1 MSVRLRISEIFA
13 SVQGEGVTI
22 GMPSAFV
29 RLQGRRRTRLA
40 SSRILLMPL
49 GMRREEQ
56 QARMSAVIEWCR
68 RHGFRFSPRL
78 HILIWGPKRGV

>member
-1 MSVRLRISEIFA
+1 
-13 SVQGEGVTI
+13 
-22 GMPSAFV
+22 
-29 RLQGRRRTRLA
+29 
-40 SSRILLMPL
+40 MPL